1 VANEMVRQENI
12 QNALQQALKLFIEN
26 GIETTSMEMIARASG
41 LSLRSI
47 QNYFHTRTELYIAL
61 LSRGYALELKEMK
74 AFFGSKEYQSRT
86 GAEQVTSIVS
96 TALNKS
102 IEHADIV
109 FCAAQIQRILSRT
122 ADEENPALLTGN
134 SLYLME
140 RLQSAF
146 DKGIA
151 DGSIAQTVENELI
164 DVKTI
169 MLALVGIREQVAYA
183 STNRILQNLF
193 SPEATVKKYTRQME
207 LVMKPP
213 KEKN

>member
-1 VANEMVRQENI
+1 MANEIVRQQNI
-12 QNALQQALKLFIEN
+12 QNALQQALKLFVEN
-26 GIETTSMEMIARASG
+26 GIETTSMEMIARASD

-47 QNYFHTRTELYIAL
+47 QNYFHTRTDLYIAL
-61 LSRGYALELKEMK
+61 LSRGYALERKEMK
-74 AFFGSKEYQSRT
+74 AFFGSKEYRSRT
-86 GAEQVTSIVS
+86 GAEQVISIIS

-102 IEHADIV
+102 IEHADTV
-109 FCAAQIQRILSRT
+109 FCTAQIQHIISRI
-122 ADEENPALLTGN
+122 ADEENPAQLTGN

-151 DGSIAQTVENELI
+151 DGSITQAVENELV

-183 STNRILQNLF
+183 ATNRILQNLF
-193 SPEATVKKYTRQME
+193 SPEATVKKYIRQME
-207 LVMKPP
+207 LVMEPP
-213 KEKN
+213 KENN